1 MFNLNFGGDPPATL
15 RHISPL
21 LRLLPSRSDRVH
33 KLSLRRDRKVTI
45 EISTLSFSLSPERR
59 IMDKASDRCNPLL

>member
-1 MFNLNFGGDPPATL
+1 MMANEMIVNENFGGDPPATL
-15 RHISPL
+15 RHMSPL

-45 EISTLSFSLSPERR
+45 EIST
-59 IMDKASDRCNPLL
+59 

>member
-1 MFNLNFGGDPPATL
+1 MMANEMIVNENFGGDPPATL
-15 RHISPL
+15 RHMSPL

-45 EISTLSFSLSPERR
+45 EISS
-59 IMDKASDRCNPLL
+59 